1 MKEKSFTKCC
11 FSFLISEKRVNLLF
25 LKRAARKAR
34 IKMVFRRYSGIG
46 WAHLFEVIKT
56 SARDQL
62 ISLGCANKPVRE
74 SGMRCFHWQR
84 FYNDALIPLLKILLT
99 QVYDAWTGYKHQ
111 EDISSLYDNSSSG
124 YTSHPRFRKC

>member
-62 ISLGCANKPVRE
+62 ISLGCGQQASEGVGYAAASIGSVFTMML
-74 SGMRCFHWQR
+74 SG
-84 FYNDALIPLLKILLT
+84 PLLKIA
-99 QVYDAWTGYKHQ
+99 Y
-111 EDISSLYDNSSSG
+111 SSL
-124 YTSHPRFRKC
+124 